1 MDTDGTRS
9 TDNQHNQQNEHKAAR
24 ILLAPLIWL
33 EKGLSALLK
42 KALGANYADVTEDEV
57 NNWPEIKFIDVPE
70 WLTAKQIK

>member
-9 TDNQHNQQNEHKAAR
+9 TENQHNQQNEHKAAR

-42 KALGANYADVTEDEV
+42 KALGANYADVTEDELMV
-57 NNWPEIKFIDVPE
+57 WVDAQANDEEEGGIE
-70 WLTAKQIK
+70 